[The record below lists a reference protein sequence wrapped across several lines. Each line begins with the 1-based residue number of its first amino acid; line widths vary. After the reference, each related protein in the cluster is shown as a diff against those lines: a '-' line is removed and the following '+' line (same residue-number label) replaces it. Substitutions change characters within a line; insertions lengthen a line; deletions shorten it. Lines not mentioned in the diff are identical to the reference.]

1 MLLTNSIEAYWEDLQ
16 FTPDDL
22 EYLYNYL
29 LDREEPLNGIEL
41 AKALIGERVRV
52 QRETLAKS
60 DTARKMYLPSE
71 TYQLNDMVQFPKE
84 NGNYGKVIGVRDGVS
99 LTADPFQVMTIEFQS
114 QEVKEYAMAYENH
127 QLNLSTNQA
136 DVQDDLESAVFEKFG
151 NSISKTIN
159 EAMNL
164 NEEIVC
170 IGGKSFPKALLVDI
184 NAGYLNLAEALLEME
199 EGGPFSTSEIIKNL
213 EFPSDDNSTLI
224 EFSMNYALQEDPRF
238 DEVGPAGETLWYLR
252 SFEPDF
258 VKNIPIYLK
267 PNHFDYQKSEIIDEL
282 NILQQSIFDELEFED
297 VSQDDPDEIT
307 IHLIFPH
314 WRAGT
319 LPLSSRLSSFFPV
332 AFESNNVLF
341 SFIDEESK
349 ERFPGWV
356 IFQPRYVYGL
366 REFYKSK
373 KLIPGSIIHLKKTD
387 IPGEIMISLDS
398 SRSTRDWLRTANV
411 SFDKNLTF
419 TMLKQMVSSEIDERM
434 AIALPDSLQVI
445 EDFWGNPNK
454 IRQNFEKFIIST
466 MRELSKLNPQG
477 HVHIAEL
484 YAAVNIGF
492 RCPPGPIINLLH
504 QAPWAISLGDLYY
517 RLEVT
522 TQEGKP

>member
-1 MLLTNSIEAYWEDLQ
+1 MLLTKSIEAYWEDLQ

-22 EYLYNYL
+22 EYLYNFL
-29 LDREEPLNGIEL
+29 LDREEPLNATDL
-41 AKALIGERVRV
+41 AKALVGERLRI
-52 QRETLAKS
+52 QRETLANSK
-60 DTARKMYLPSE
+60 TAHKIYLPSE
-71 TYQLNDMVQFPKE
+71 TYEINDLVQFPKE
-84 NGNYGKVIGVRDGVS
+84 NVIFGKVISLREGVS
-99 LTADPFQVMTIEFQS
+99 LTSESFMVMTVEFPNLD
-114 QEVKEYAMAYENH
+114 VKEYVMAYENH
-127 QLNLSTNQA
+127 PLNLNGKLPADQDNLELAVLSKFGSAIAETINQA
-136 DVQDDLESAVFEKFG
+136 MD
-151 NSISKTIN
+151 
-159 EAMNL
+159 L

-199 EGGPFSTSEIIKNL
+199 EGGPYSTLEIIKNI

-252 SFEPDF
+252 SFEPDY

-267 PNHFDYQKSEIIDEL
+267 PNHFDYKNSEIFSEL
-282 NILQQSIFDELEFED
+282 NTLQKSIFDELEFED
-297 VSQDDPDEIT
+297 VSQDNPDEVT

-319 LPLSSRLSSFFPV
+319 LPLSSRLSSFFPI
-332 AFESNNVLF
+332 AFESSNVLF
-341 SFIDEESK
+341 SFVDEETK
-349 ERFPGWV
+349 EKFPGWV
-356 IFQPRYVYGL
+356 IFKPRYVYGL
-366 REFYKSK
+366 RDFYKKK
-373 KLIPGSIIHLKKTD
+373 KLIPGSIIHLKKSD
-387 IPGEIMISLDS
+387 VPGEIIISLDS

-411 SFDKNLTF
+411 NFDKNLTF

-434 AIALPDSLQVI
+434 AIALPESLQVI
-445 EDFWGNPNK
+445 EDFWGNPGK
-454 IRQNFEKFIIST
+454 IRQNFEKFVISL

-477 HVHIAEL
+477 HVHVAEL

-504 QAPWAISLGDLYY
+504 NSPWAVSLGDLYY
-517 RLEVT
+517 RLDGN